1 MKVSYVFSEHISYT
15 IPATKLSR
23 LGIQNYYSIVDI

>member
-1 MKVSYVFSEHISYT
+1 MKVSDVFSEHISYAV
-15 IPATKLSR
+15 PATKLSG